1 MTVTAPTAITPTT
14 RPLRR
19 LLASS
24 RPEWGRLGLAALLGA
39 LAIGCAVAL
48 LATSAWLISEASLRP
63 PILTLEVA
71 FVAVRAFG
79 LGRGV
84 FRYSERLVG
93 HDAAFRSL
101 TRLRVQVYDR
111 LAQLGPAGVPG
122 FRRGDLLTRLVADV
136 DASQDLPLR
145 VLIPSTAAVLV
156 SAGAVALAFW
166 LLPVAGLILL
176 CALLVAGVVVPWLTS
191 VAGKR
196 AEEET
201 AAVRGQLTSEV
212 VDVLLGSGELLAFG
226 TADEAIAAARASDV
240 ELVRVSGR
248 SAVVSGAA
256 AALSVLAIGAAVV
269 TSLVVAIPAVLD
281 GQLPGVCLAVLA
293 LLPLASSEAVV
304 ALPTAALSLA
314 SVRSSANRVAEVIDA
329 PLVVH
334 EAQPPSAL
342 VDGPRDV
349 SLRGVSARWSPEG
362 DWTLRDIDLELPAGH
377 RVAVVGPSGA
387 GKSTLASVLLHFLDH
402 EGDATIDG
410 VDLAELA
417 DDDLRQVVTALTQD
431 THVFDT
437 TVAENLLLARRES
450 TTDELLAALSAARL
464 DDWLASLP
472 NGLDTRL
479 GAHGTGLSGGE
490 RQRLALARVLLA
502 DRPVLILDEP
512 TEHLDAQTAESLA
525 ADLLRLTRG
534 RTTLYITHR
543 LSGLED
549 VDEIIVMEQGRIVER
564 GRHHD
569 LMAAGGAY
577 ARAAAIDDTHHD
589 RQTESVDEP
598 AEAVE

>member
-1 MTVTAPTAITPTT
+1 MTTVTEPMATQPTRA
-14 RPLRR
+14 PLRR
-19 LLASS
+19 LLVSS
-24 RPEWGRLGLAALLGA
+24 RPEWGRLALAAFLGA

-101 TRLRVQVYDR
+101 SRLRVQVYER

-156 SAGAVALAFW
+156 SAGAVGLAIW
-166 LLPVAGLILL
+166 LLPAAGLILL
-176 CALLVAGVVVPWLTS
+176 AALLVAGIVVPWLTS
-191 VAGKR
+191 VAGRR

-201 AAVRGQLTSEV
+201 AAARGRLTSEV

-226 TADEAIAAARASDV
+226 TADEAIAAAKASDA
-240 ELVRVSGR
+240 ELVRLSGR
-248 SAVVSGAA
+248 SALVSGSA
-256 AALSVLAIGAAVV
+256 AALSVVAIGAAVV
-269 TSLVVAIPAVLD
+269 SSLIVAIPAVLD
-281 GQLPGVCLAVLA
+281 GKLPGVCLAVLA
-293 LLPLASSEAVV
+293 LLPLAASEAVV
-304 ALPTAALSLA
+304 ALPAAALSLA
-314 SVRSSANRVAEVIDA
+314 SVRSSATRVAEVLDA

-334 EAQPPSAL
+334 EASSPTPMVA
-342 VDGPRDV
+342 GPRDV
-349 SLRGVSARWSPEG
+349 SLRGVSARWSPQGE
-362 DWTLRDIDLELPAGH
+362 WTLRDINLELPAGH

-402 EGDATIDG
+402 EGVATIDG
-410 VDLAELA
+410 VDIASLA
-417 DDDLRQVVTALTQD
+417 DSDLRDVVAALTQD

-437 TVAENLLLARRES
+437 TVAENLLLARRS
-450 TTDELLAALSAARL
+450 ATPDELLAALSAARL
-464 DDWLASLP
+464 DEWLASLP
-472 NGLDTRL
+472 QGLDTRL

-512 TEHLDAQTAESLA
+512 TEHLDAQTAEELA

-549 VDEIIVMEQGRIVER
+549 VDEIVVMESGRIIER
-564 GRHHD
+564 GRHD
-569 LMAAGGAY
+569 ELLAAGGAY
-577 ARAAAIDDTHHD
+577 ARAATLDRGSVSSSDDVGTGD
-589 RQTESVDEP
+589 P
-598 AEAVE
+598 K